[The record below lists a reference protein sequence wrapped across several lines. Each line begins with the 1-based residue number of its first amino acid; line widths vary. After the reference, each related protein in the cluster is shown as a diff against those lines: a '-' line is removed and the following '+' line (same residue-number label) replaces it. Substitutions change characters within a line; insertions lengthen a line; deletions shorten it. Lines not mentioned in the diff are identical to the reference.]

1 MASKSFFTEQITG
14 LYNGVS
20 TQPDLMRL
28 ENQADEQINFIPDI
42 SRGLESRNGTELIRP
57 IEDTSNITSNSFIT
71 KIDKNTKSSDTSSV
85 GGTEAVQF
93 TDDYI
98 VCFTGQEYDAT
109 TNQDGAIEIFD
120 KNGVKQEFT
129 NPSNVANDYI
139 VTTTPNK
146 SIRTALIEDYMIVL
160 NTEKVTSM
168 KAGLSSP
175 ANNDN
180 TAAIVVEGNPGDDI
194 TIIVQKKNNPAKTIT
209 TTGITSSSTF
219 TQIATKIKDAF
230 DAADGSTGNSFAQNT
245 SLDVSLDRNIVKLKA
260 LDSNVDITEYTLFV
274 RDPDFGGFV
283 EFDTDTSV
291 TGGSSPSASTTA
303 NLKTIS
309 RGSINVI
316 NQKLQK
322 ASDLPKLGSLDGY
335 VVNIV
340 GIDEQNTLANYYVK
354 WSARKQIWEE
364 TIEPGLK
371 HQIDETTMP
380 HFLIKTGQTAE
391 GVGQFQFVA
400 AGDSSLTNQRSAKS
414 YSDRL
419 VGDDDSNPIPSF
431 INKRIVDISFFR
443 NRLVYLGEDSLV
455 MSRSNDY
462 FNLFNSSAISTRN
475 DDPIDIFIGTN
486 FSVLP
491 RFMEQY
497 QGGIIVFTENAQFVV
512 YSADQS
518 LTPATVRLEKITDY
532 KVNEDV
538 HPVRLGENTYFADSL
553 GNNAVIRK
561 YIVKD
566 NKLVK
571 DAISITDHVDSYIP
585 KDLKFITGIPNKGM
599 IILAPLNDAKTLYV
613 YFSHTQGGKLVQ
625 SAWSKFTFNFDIF
638 GAVVFDNDLYFI
650 DKSGENRNIS
660 KLDLFNNDNQLQVD
674 QLVKKDSTN
683 YTITETTESNIKNF
697 TMPFRVETDNTLH
710 CFSEVNNVLKDVFA
724 TKVTQITPPEAG
736 VSVNF
741 TSKVAVPNLKDYV
754 PTTINLAGAWIKEYN
769 GDYNEF
775 TNANSIDDKAY
786 KLLSGTKKLIDFNKV
801 TTTTGRYEISGLGVD
816 PAFPDFVTETKTF
829 GVEASRDNLNEAG
842 VTNTYTREVGGVL
855 PAQQRDD
862 SGNIDNT
869 DGNTNNNVWL
879 MNLNV
884 GGTPVER
891 KTFLKFIGNGEGG
904 LSGNYVQLSGN
915 ASPVSTANEFYY
927 ETTVFLD
934 SDSRTDSAIFATL
947 PRTDSGTND
956 YIAVVREGLSQSCQ
970 IRIRSNNVNYDFYAD
985 GLFDS
990 RWHTL
995 KFEWYY
1001 GSLTL
1006 LDNGNEVTLYN
1017 APRFGGS
1024 TAREV
1029 ANEIPLTSGLTPHL
1043 STSSTLGFE
1052 TGAPVML
1059 KGFMTN
1065 WEYTESPTNGTL
1077 EVPGI
1082 ANDITYSSG
1091 IDKILLGSPGLSI
1104 SGTTPYISLPDHTLG
1119 NKFDMTIR
1127 GIFKKTTQAADAVIY
1142 TSNNDVRGIY
1152 NDEVFT
1158 IIREGATNWTELRF
1172 IPLQSTAHKTFETLP
1187 DIPYVWVHDGNIGE
1201 KITGLKLIH
1210 SSTNTG
1216 IPITWGDGEGETA
1229 TSDVE
1234 VNHTYNSSATKQYVD
1249 GSESLYFNNLY
1260 DDTAIKK
1267 LDVSYDNGTVKVYI
1281 DNVQVTT
1288 YATADTGT
1296 PKDTITTYGGFPNE
1310 CTNAKLMG
1318 GETVLLGNDQLYF
1331 GKLPTV
1337 LRERRAEAVLSHFKI
1352 KNVLEYRFQ
1361 DGSGD
1366 TIADQGE
1373 GTKDA
1378 IIAPSGTFYPSW
1390 TPNSATNTNVAKYTF
1405 ENNLE
1410 EDTSANVDA
1419 SGTKIGAKVTDSGS
1433 GNYDGV
1439 IKINSI
1445 TNFKD
1450 TWVLPPEI
1458 TYYPRVLSFGYPTE
1472 SSYTMSPYFLKRKKE
1487 AIGTGRLN
1495 IKALD
1500 VSFQEAVNFFLEIA
1514 MTGRDTYIKEYSSQV
1529 GLTVSDTPNVTKGT
1543 HKFGLNSNSDNLTLT
1558 IKNNSPYRSRFV
1570 AIGYEGSFINRSKI
1584 R

>member
-28 ENQADEQINFIPDI
+28 ENQANEQINFISDI

-57 IEDTSNITSNSFIT
+57 IASDSNITSNSFIT
-71 KIDKNTKSSDTSSV
+71 KIDKNTKSSDTSSA
-85 GGTEAVQF
+85 GGTDAVQF

-98 VCFTGQEYDAT
+98 VCFTGQAYDAS

-120 KNGVKQEFT
+120 KNGIKQEFSSAST
-129 NPSNVANDYI
+129 IANNYI

-160 NTEKVTSM
+160 NTEKVTAMTTNSDT
-168 KAGLSSP
+168 
-175 ANNDN
+175 NTFNDN
-180 TAAIVVEGNPGDDI
+180 TAIIVVEGNPSDNFTFYIKRGSASR
-194 TIIVQKKNNPAKTIT
+194 VGIT
-209 TTGITSSSTF
+209 TTMSTPTTDSF
-219 TQIATKIKDAF
+219 NNIAQHIKVKIDAE
-230 DAADGSTGNSFAQNT
+230 T
-245 SLDVSLDRNIVKLKA
+245 SLDVTVTVTENIVKIKSNTDSISTYQFYNEDKL
-260 LDSNVDITEYTLFV
+260 LDS
-274 RDPDFGGFV
+274 
-283 EFDTDTSV
+283 
-291 TGGSSPSASTTA
+291 
-303 NLKTIS
+303 K
-309 RGSINVI
+309 INII
-316 NQKLQK
+316 NQNVAK
-322 ASDLPKLGSLDGY
+322 ASQLPKLSGYDGY
-335 VVNIV
+335 VLNITGV
-340 GIDEQNTLANYYVK
+340 DEQNTLANYYVS
-354 WSARKQIWEE
+354 WNATKQIWEE
-364 TIEPGLK
+364 TVEPGLDFK
-371 HQIDETTMP
+371 IDETTMP
-380 HFLIKTGQTAE
+380 HFLIKTGKTTDSD
-391 GVGQFQFVA
+391 GNTIGQFQFVA
-400 AGDSSLTNQRSAKS
+400 AGDTTLTNQRSAKS
-414 YSDRL
+414 YVNRL
-419 VGDDDSNPIPSF
+419 VGDNDSNPIPSF
-431 INKRIVDISFFR
+431 IGKRLVDISFFR
-443 NRLVYLGEDSLV
+443 NRLAYLGEDSLV

-462 FNLFNSSAISTRN
+462 FNLFNTSAIFTASN
-475 DDPIDIFIGTN
+475 DPIDIFIGTN

-512 YSADQS
+512 YSSDQS

-613 YFSHTQGGKLVQ
+613 YFSYSQGGKLVQ

-683 YTITETTESNIKNF
+683 YTITETTENNIKNF
-697 TMPFRVETDNTLH
+697 TMPFKVETDNTLH
-710 CFSEVNNVLKDVFA
+710 CFSEVNNVLKDIFA
-724 TKVTQITPPEAG
+724 TKVTQVTAPEAG

-741 TSKVAVPNLKDYV
+741 SSKVAVPNLKDYV
-754 PTTINLAGAWIKEYN
+754 PTTINLAGAWINDYN

-786 KLLSGTKKLIDFNKV
+786 KLLTGTKKLIDFNKV
-801 TTTTGRYEISGLGVD
+801 TSTTGRYEISGLGVD

-842 VTNTYTREVGGVL
+842 VTNTYTREVGGIL

-862 SGNIDNT
+862 SGNVDNT
-869 DGNTNNNVWL
+869 DGTTNNNVWL

-904 LSGNYVQLSGN
+904 LNGNYVQLSGN

-947 PRTDSGTND
+947 PRTDATTTD
-956 YIAVVREGLSQSCQ
+956 YIAVIRVGLSQSCQ

-1001 GSLTL
+1001 GALTL
-1006 LDNGNEVTLYN
+1006 LDNGNEVTLYSSS
-1017 APRFGGS
+1017 PFGGS
-1024 TAREV
+1024 TSREIS
-1029 ANEIPLTSGLTPHL
+1029 NEIPLTSGLTPHL
-1043 STSSTLGFE
+1043 STSSTLGYE
-1052 TGAPVML
+1052 LNAPVML
-1059 KGFMTN
+1059 KGYMTN

-1082 ANDITYSSG
+1082 ANDITHSSG
-1091 IDKILLGSPGLSI
+1091 IDKELLATPYSSI
-1104 SGTTPYISLPDHTLG
+1104 SGTNPFISLPNHTLG

-1127 GIFKKTTQAADAVIY
+1127 AIFKKTTQAADAVIY

-1158 IIREGATNWTELRF
+1158 IIREGSTNWTELRF

-1229 TSDVE
+1229 TSNVE
-1234 VNHTYNSSATKQYVD
+1234 VNHTYTSTATKQYID

-1260 DDTAIKK
+1260 DDAAIKK

-1310 CTNAKLMG
+1310 CTTAKVMG

-1361 DGSGD
+1361 DSD
-1366 TIADQGE
+1366 SQYTIEDQGE

-1378 IIAPSGTFYPSW
+1378 TIPPNVPHFYGTW
-1390 TPNSATNTNVAKYTF
+1390 TPNTATNTNVAKYTF

-1419 SGTKIGAKVTDSGS
+1419 SGTKVGAKITDSGS

-1439 IKINSI
+1439 SKINTI
-1445 TNFKD
+1445 TNYVD

-1472 SSYTMSPYFLKRKKE
+1472 SSYTMSPYFLRRKKE

-1500 VSFQEAVNFFLEIA
+1500 VSFQEAVNFFLEIK

-1543 HKFGLNSNSDNLTLT
+1543 HKFGLNSNADNLTLT